1 MAIDIHC
8 HFFPKGY
15 LELIDREGQ
24 PFNLTLCRDREGRLR
39 CNIKGRL
46 HPPLEPFSE
55 PELRLK
61 AMEAKGV
68 RTEVVSLS
76 SWPNVYW
83 AGSRLGAELSR
94 AVNEGYRDL
103 ATAYPGRFVGIASV
117 PLQDVGAAVKE
128 AERAVGEF
136 GLKGVM
142 AGTNINGRY
151 LDHPDFLPFLE
162 AVEALGVPL
171 LIHPIPHAARE
182 LTEEYFLFNLLGYP
196 LESTLVL
203 SRLIFSGCLERF
215 PGLRFILVHGG
226 GIFPYLRGRLERG
239 YQAVEDCR
247 SGGCRP
253 PGEYIERFYFDT
265 VVFRPEILRFLVETV
280 GREHVLLGSDF
291 PYDSQDPEPLK
302 TLEEAGLSEE
312 DQRLISEENARSLLK
327 L

>member
-15 LELIDREGQ
+15 LELIEREGR
-24 PFNLTLCRDREGRLR
+24 PFNLTLCRDQEGRLR

-55 PELRLK
+55 PDLRLK

-68 RTEVVSLS
+68 RTEVISLS

-83 AGSRLGAELSR
+83 ADPCLGRDLSR

-103 ATAYPGRFVGIASV
+103 AQAYPGRFVGMASV
-117 PLQDVGAAVKE
+117 PLQDVRAAIEE
-128 AERAVGEF
+128 AERAVGEL
-136 GLKGVM
+136 GLKGVL

-182 LTEEYFLFNLLGYP
+182 LMEEYFLFNLLGYP
-196 LESTLVL
+196 LESTLAL
-203 SRLIFSGCLERF
+203 SRLIFSGRLERF

-239 YQAVEDCR
+239 YKVVEECR
-247 SGGCRP
+247 SRGSRP
-253 PGEYIERFYFDT
+253 PGEYIERFNFDT
-265 VVFRPEILRFLVETV
+265 VVFRPDILRFLVEAV
-280 GREHVLLGSDF
+280 GRERVLLGSDF
-291 PYDSQDPEPLK
+291 PYDSQDPDPLK
-302 TLEEAGLSEE
+302 TLEGAELSEE
-312 DQRLISEENARSLLK
+312 DRRLISEENARLL
-327 L
+327 LGL